1 MLHKE
6 NIYSHITV
14 CNIMQAAPVPTVLNV
29 KLFHNKFFKHD
40 IIFKCKVWLN
50 SNSTKCHHQNECTS
64 ICKRVKRE
72 SGACWKKFCNLK
84 RVNVI
89 ICYRWNSS
97 VAITVFRV
105 HVRNHMSAN
114 THHRSRLFFFRFFGM
129 WSGTFS
135 LLFWARMY
143 LQQKKRTPLFYTRI
157 IAGLSNSVNWA
168 P

>member
-1 MLHKE
+1 MAMLHKE

-14 CNIMQAAPVPTVLNV
+14 CNIMQAAPVPIVLNV

-50 SNSTKCHHQNECTS
+50 SNSTKYHHEMNAHL
-64 ICKRVKRE
+64 KRE
-72 SGACWKKFCNLK
+72 SGACWKKMCNLK

-143 LQQKKRTPLFYTRI
+143 LQQKKPTPLFYTRI